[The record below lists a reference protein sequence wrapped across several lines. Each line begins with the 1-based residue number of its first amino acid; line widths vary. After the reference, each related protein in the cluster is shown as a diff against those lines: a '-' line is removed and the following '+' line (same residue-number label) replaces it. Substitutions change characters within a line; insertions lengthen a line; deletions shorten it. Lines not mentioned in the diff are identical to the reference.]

1 MVDLESCDKP
11 KRKCGKE
18 FMKQFDPQPL
28 EPLNFTDRTGKLV
41 WLRPTSLDD
50 MLKLWEN
57 PAYQCVLRKGLQV
70 VQSSSTHKIIPN
82 LKEAPGSFAL
92 RAETRQLEWTS
103 TIWTRVLAKARSVA
117 VAASEGATQMFP
129 SLLVVARKANVLPQ

>member
-11 KRKCGKE
+11 KRKCGKK
-18 FMKQFDPQPL
+18 FVKQFDPQPL

-57 PAYQCVLRKGLQV
+57 PAYQCVLRMGFQV
-70 VQSSSTHKIIPN
+70 VQSRHVTTHKMKLSPTVKRPRGPSHYVWKLLN
-82 LKEAPGSFAL
+82 WGGQVLYGRGSSP
-92 RAETRQLEWTS
+92 RSGQRQRLHPREQ
-103 TIWTRVLAKARSVA
+103 L
-117 VAASEGATQMFP
+117 
-129 SLLVVARKANVLPQ
+129 